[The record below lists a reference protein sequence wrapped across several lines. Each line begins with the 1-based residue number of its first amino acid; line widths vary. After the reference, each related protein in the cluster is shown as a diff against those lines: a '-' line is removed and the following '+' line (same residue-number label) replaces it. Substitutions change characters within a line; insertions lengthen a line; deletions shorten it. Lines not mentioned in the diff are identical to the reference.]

1 MRSKR
6 KSLTINQQRAKDE
19 HDKWLRKRGVHPDQI
34 KAALPHNAK
43 GKRLGVGPM
52 PDYKSH
58 QGTRT
63 ANTSDTI
70 VAITPVK
77 RTNTYTGDFI
87 VGVATMHKSNLVP
100 VNRNQDAGD
109 YATMRRN

>member
-6 KSLTINQQRAKDE
+6 KSLTIKQQRVKAE
-19 HDKWLRKRGVHPDQI
+19 HDKWLRDRGVHPDQI
-34 KAALPHNAK
+34 KAVLPHNAK
-43 GKRLGVGPM
+43 GKRLGVGSM

-58 QGTRT
+58 QGERT
-63 ANTSDTI
+63 VNTSDVVRGDT
-70 VAITPVK
+70 TVK
-77 RTNTYTGDFI
+77 NTNTYTGDFI

-100 VNRNQDAGD
+100 VNKDQDAKD

>member
-6 KSLTINQQRAKDE
+6 KSLLQAKAE
-19 HDKWLRKRGVHPDQI
+19 HDKWLRARGVHPDQL
-34 KAALPHNAK
+34 KAVLPHTVK

-58 QGTRT
+58 QGERT
-63 ANTSDTI
+63 ITTSDRVVGDT
-70 VAITPVK
+70 TK
-77 RTNTYTGDFI
+77 KQGNTYTGDYI

-100 VNRNQDAGD
+100 VNKDQDAKD
-109 YATMRRN
+109 YATMRRS

>member
-6 KSLTINQQRAKDE
+6 KSLTVNQQRAKDK

-34 KAALPHNAK
+34 RAILPYNAK

-58 QGTRT
+58 QGERT
-63 ANTSDTI
+63 IKTSDI
-70 VAITPVK
+70 VKGSTSL
-77 RTNTYTGDFI
+77 RQSNTYTGDFI

-100 VNRNQDAGD
+100 VNRNQDGSD

>member
-34 KAALPHNAK
+34 KVALPHNAK
-43 GKRLGVGPM
+43 GKRLGITAM

-63 ANTSDTI
+63 AQTSDRVVGNTN
-70 VAITPVK
+70 K
-77 RTNTYTGDFI
+77 KLENTYTGNYI
-87 VGVATMHKSNLVP
+87 VGFATMHKSNLVP
-100 VNRNQDAGD
+100 VNRDQNGAD

>member
-6 KSLTINQQRAKDE
+6 KSLSIKQQRAKAE
-19 HDKWLRKRGVHPDQI
+19 HDKWLRARGVHPDQLRT
-34 KAALPHNAK
+34 ALPHNAK
-43 GKRLGVGPM
+43 GKRLGITAM

-58 QGTRT
+58 QGERT
-63 ANTSDTI
+63 LKTSDCVIGDT
-70 VAITPVK
+70 TVK
-77 RTNTYTGDFI
+77 KGNTYTGDFI

-100 VNRNQDAGD
+100 VNRDQDAKD

>member
-6 KSLTINQQRAKDE
+6 KSLTINQQRTKDE

-34 KAALPHNAK
+34 KAVLPHNAK

-58 QGTRT
+58 QGERT
-63 ANTSDTI
+63 LKTSDT
-70 VAITPVK
+70 VVG
-77 RTNTYTGDFI
+77 NTTVRKSNSYTGNFI

-100 VNRNQDAGD
+100 VNRNQDGSD

>member
-1 MRSKR
+1 MKSK
-6 KSLTINQQRAKDE
+6 KKQSASYLKAKAK
-19 HDKWLRKRGVHPDQI
+19 HDVWLYKMGVHPDQI
-34 KAALPHNAK
+34 KQTLPYDAK
-43 GKRLGVGPM
+43 GKRLGITPM

-58 QGTRT
+58 QGERT
-63 ANTSDTI
+63 AQTSD
-70 VAITPVK
+70 VVK
-77 RTNTYTGDFI
+77 GDTSKKNGNTYTGDFI